1 MASATSKVSK
11 VKLYTGNRNQIKRG
25 TGSSTEGFYKTDV
38 TTLGGGG
45 LKKEVYRTDA
55 QGNNKVLIQTI
66 TIDENGNESSELTS
80 SATNAEK
87 KNLKVKQSSFSNT
100 LDDQADDAGTAALA
114 NEEQAAA
121 GGQTDVGKDNAK
133 AIAGKSNDADNDNDN
148 ASSNPATLNNIN
160 EVASAGGTR
169 IQYGNFRYPIDI
181 EKSKQDIIKFDI
193 YEYVPQQFSTGGG
206 QAIYASNAA
215 RNSDSRK
222 SIGSVILPIPAGI
235 SDTKTVDWG
244 GGDKM
249 NAVDIA
255 KADVALKT
263 ITQGPGEGINAAGEY
278 VNFVKN
284 NPDDMQQAIAAYF
297 AGKAAGK
304 GQQILQR
311 TTGMVMNPNMELLFS
326 GPSLRNFS
334 FSFFLS
340 PRSEAEAKA
349 VRQIIRT
356 FKQSM
361 SPIRS
366 KSNLFLKSPN
376 TYGLTYLH
384 RGVDGGL
391 HKGLNAFKECAMTG
405 FNVDYT
411 PTGNYATYSDGTPV
425 QYQMSMTFNELE
437 PIFNDEYDVEGD
449 NLDIVGF

>member
-1 MASATSKVSK
+1 MASATSKVNK
-11 VKLYTGNRNQIKRG
+11 VKLYTGNKDQILRG
-25 TGSSTEGFYKTDV
+25 RGSSVEGFYKTNV
-38 TTLGGGG
+38 TTLGDGG
-45 LKKEVYRTDA
+45 LKMEVYRTNA
-55 QGNNKVLIQTI
+55 QGNNAVLIQTI
-66 TIDENGNESSELTS
+66 TLDENGETSEISSN
-80 SATNAEK
+80 ATNAEK
-87 KNLKVKQSSFSNT
+87 KNFSVKRSSFSRT
-100 LDDQADDAGTAALA
+100 LNSQAAEAAAAALA

-133 AIAGKSNDADNDNDN
+133 ILAGNANDADNDNDS

-193 YEYVPQQFSTGGG
+193 YEYIPQQFSTGGG
-206 QAIYASNAA
+206 QALYASSAA

-235 SDTKTVDWG
+235 SDTKSVDWG
-244 GGDKM
+244 GEKM

-278 VNFVKN
+278 VNFVNN
-284 NPDDMQQAIAAYF
+284 NPDDMKQAIAAYF

>member
-1 MASATSKVSK
+1 MASATSKISK
-11 VKLYTGNRNQIKRG
+11 VKLYTGDKNQILRG

-45 LKKEVYRTDA
+45 LKQEVYRTDA
-55 QGNNKVLIQTI
+55 QGNNAVLIQTV
-66 TIDENGNESSELTS
+66 TIDENGKETPEFTS
-80 SATNAEK
+80 NITRDER
-87 KNLKVKQSSFSNT
+87 KNLDVTRSSFNNSLKT
-100 LDDQADDAGTAALA
+100 QSEEASSAALA

-121 GGQTDVGKDNAK
+121 GGQTDVGKNNAK
-133 AIAGKSNDADNDNDN
+133 ILAGNANDADNDNDN
-148 ASSNPATLNNIN
+148 ISSNPATLNNIN
-160 EVASAGGTR
+160 VVASAGGTR
-169 IQYGNFRYPIDI
+169 TQYGNFRYPIDI

-193 YEYVPQQFSTGGG
+193 YEYVPQQFSSGGG
-206 QAIYASNAA
+206 QAVYASSAA
-215 RNSDSRK
+215 RNADSRK

-235 SDTKTVDWG
+235 SDGKSVNWG
-244 GGDKM
+244 NGDEM

-263 ITQGPGEGINAAGEY
+263 ITQGPNKGINAAGEY
-278 VNFVKN
+278 INFVKN
-284 NPDDMQQAIAAYF
+284 NPDDAKQAIAAYF

-326 GPSLRNFS
+326 GPSLRSFT

-340 PRSEAEAKA
+340 PRSKDEAKA

-425 QYQMSMTFNELE
+425 QYQMSMSFKELE

-449 NLDIVGF
+449 NLDIIGF